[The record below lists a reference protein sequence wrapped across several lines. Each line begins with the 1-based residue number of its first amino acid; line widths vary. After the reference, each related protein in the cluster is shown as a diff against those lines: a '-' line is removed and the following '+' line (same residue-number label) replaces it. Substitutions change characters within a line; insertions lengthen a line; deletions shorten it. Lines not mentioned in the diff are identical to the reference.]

1 MSNLTLE
8 RSLHILGPV
17 FGRKR
22 GVGVVIGGGQAC
34 TDGKTV
40 YLPALPPED
49 REAAV
54 LGLGYL
60 FHETNH
66 IRRTDF
72 SVVKGE
78 GLVGALTNTL
88 EDIRVDGLGHA
99 EYAGGHGVEEQL
111 VETLMRRD
119 EARRPC
125 AGDHPAHILENYVM
139 WRLEHEVLGI
149 EAARQIAQE
158 SEALFREVFP
168 PGTATK
174 LDGLMFGVRECDS
187 TAAVSSLAQRIAAM
201 LEDEARDEEK
211 KPAAGNQPAP
221 VQPNPMRQ
229 VLEAGA
235 QDHAPDLS
243 EMIAQALGN
252 KAAEADPDA
261 SISLPTGVSFEPGKQ
276 KSGGSTTFQF
286 DVRSATNALRQRTAG
301 LLQSESLCRRLP
313 AMSGHRLEPK
323 RMYRARNGDGRI
335 FRREEE
341 GIATDTA
348 IQVLVDRSGSTSDGV
363 IQIAR
368 EACYAIGLAMQNVSG
383 VTTAV
388 AAFPGEH
395 DSQLLRLSTFG
406 ECIERVASRFASL
419 EAGGGTPMAEAMLW
433 GAGELLEQHKPRR
446 ILLVVT
452 DGVYQAQRCRRMVD
466 ALRAVGIEVL
476 GIGINVDIAHLF
488 PVQRS
493 ITSVERLAQ
502 GMFEL
507 LMDAMRLRIAH

>member
-22 GVGVVIGGGQAC
+22 GVEVVIGGGQAC
-34 TDGKTV
+34 TDGSTV

-54 LGLGYL
+54 LGLSYL

-66 IRRTDF
+66 IRSTDF

-78 GLVGALTNTL
+78 GVVGALTNAL

-111 VETLMRRD
+111 VETLLRRE
-119 EARRPC
+119 EARRPRV
-125 AGDHPAHILENYVM
+125 GDHPAHILENYVM

-149 EAARQIAQE
+149 EAATEIAQE
-158 SEALFREVFP
+158 SEALFRAVFP

-187 TAAVSSLAQRIAAM
+187 TADVSALAQRIASM
-201 LEDEARDEEK
+201 LEDEAKAAETKKTEEEK
-211 KPAAGNQPAP
+211 KPGDGNQAAP
-221 VQPNPMRQ
+221 GQLNPMRQ
-229 VLEAGA
+229 ALNATA
-235 QDHAPDLS
+235 QDHAPDMG
-243 EMIAQALGN
+243 EMIAQALSN
-252 KAAEADPDA
+252 KAAEADPSA
-261 SISLPTGVSFEPGKQ
+261 SISMQAGVSFEPAKQ
-276 KSGGSTTFQF
+276 KKGRNTTFQF

-301 LLQSESLCRRLP
+301 LLQSESLCRRVP
-313 AMSGHRLEPK
+313 AMSGRRLEAK
-323 RMYRARNGDGRI
+323 RVYRARNGDGRI
-335 FRREEE
+335 FRRVAV

-348 IQVLVDRSGSTSDGV
+348 IQVLVDRSGSTGGGV
-363 IQIAR
+363 IEIAR

-388 AAFPGEH
+388 AAFPGEQEN
-395 DSQLLRLSTFG
+395 QLLRLSTFG
-406 ECIERVASRFASL
+406 ERIERVAQRFACL

-433 GAGELLEQHKPRR
+433 GAGELL
-446 ILLVVT
+446 
-452 DGVYQAQRCRRMVD
+452 G
-466 ALRAVGIEVL
+466 
-476 GIGINVDIAHLF
+476 
-488 PVQRS
+488 
-493 ITSVERLAQ
+493 
-502 GMFEL
+502 
-507 LMDAMRLRIAH
+507 